1 MPRPT
6 GRSQKVGDQIQRELS
21 EIIHREL
28 RDPGVGMIT
37 LTAVDVSPD
46 CAYATVYFTCL
57 DAAHVKEAKAGLTR
71 ATGFL
76 RAQIGKRIKI
86 WTTPELKFVYD
97 ESVERGDRLSRLI
110 DSAIST
116 NTSDP
121 GDPGKP

>member
-1 MPRPT
+1 MPRT
-6 GRSQKVGDQIQRELS
+6 SGRSQKVGDQIQRELS

-37 LTAVDVSPD
+37 LTGVDVSPD

-57 DAAHVKEAKAGLTR
+57 DAAHVKVAKAGLQR
-71 ATGFL
+71 ANGFL

-116 NTSDP
+116 NTTDP
-121 GDPGKP
+121 DESGKP